1 MVKKVKN
8 SSQFLINVQHIKDL
22 YCTLVVLTFANSELP
37 LLTSLIIF
45 ATENLCNVTIN
56 KTNQK

>member
-8 SSQFLINVQHIKDL
+8 SSQLLINIQQIKDL
-22 YCTLVVLTFANSELP
+22 YCTLVVLTFANSKLP